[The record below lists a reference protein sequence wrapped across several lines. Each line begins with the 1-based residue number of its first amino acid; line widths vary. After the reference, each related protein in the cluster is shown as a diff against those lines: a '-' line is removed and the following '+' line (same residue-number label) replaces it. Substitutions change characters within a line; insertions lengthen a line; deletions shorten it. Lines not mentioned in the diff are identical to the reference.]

1 MKIDKRKG
9 AAVNLTFQNGISSLR
24 SQNVTAN
31 PLSLQNLIYEI
42 RGCKVMLD
50 SDLAGV
56 YGIETFNLNKAVK
69 RNAARFPGDFM
80 FQLTDVEWENLRF
93 QIGIANLEPQ
103 DDNLRLQIETSN
115 LRCQI
120 GTANLEPQDDNL
132 RFQNGTSSLV
142 PQEDNLRSQIVTANP
157 SKQTMRR
164 FMPYVFTEQGVAM
177 LSSVLN
183 SPRAIEMNIHI
194 MRTFVKMRDLIA
206 YQAPT
211 LSEFKE
217 LKQMLMLHVA
227 HTETRFGEHTDQIN
241 QILRVLDNLIAKP
254 SVRRRIGFNAD
265 KTEGKVE

>member
-9 AAVNLTFQNGISSLR
+9 SAVNLRCQIGISSLR
-24 SQNVTAN
+24 SQNATAN

-103 DDNLRLQIETSN
+103 DDNLRSQI
-115 LRCQI
+115 
-120 GTANLEPQDDNL
+120 A
-132 RFQNGTSSLV
+132 TSS
-142 PQEDNLRSQIVTANP
+142 LRSQIVTANP
-157 SKQTMRR
+157 IKQTMRR

-183 SPRAIEMNIHI
+183 SPRAIEMNILI
-194 MRTFVKMRDLIA
+194 MRAFVKMRDLIA

-254 SVRRRIGFNAD
+254 SARRRIGFNAD
-265 KTEGKVE
+265 KKDDE